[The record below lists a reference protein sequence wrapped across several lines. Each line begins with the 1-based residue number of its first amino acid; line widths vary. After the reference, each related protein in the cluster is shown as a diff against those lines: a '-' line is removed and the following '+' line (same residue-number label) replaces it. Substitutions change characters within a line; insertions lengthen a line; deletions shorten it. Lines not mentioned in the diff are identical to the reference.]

1 MVDTVDFRQLRYI
14 SVLAEERH
22 FGRAA
27 KRLDMSQPSL
37 STAIKQI
44 ESEFGNQL
52 FTRDSRNVEITR
64 AGSALQNQARLLL
77 RQYDETKALLK
88 AVVEG
93 KQGRLHVG
101 FGGSMLLK
109 GLPQI
114 VDRFRK
120 KNVGI
125 DLVLTEMS
133 SAEQMAALKRD
144 EIDLGFVLGAGM
156 GAHMDGFRFCSE
168 RLVVCLPLRHP
179 LAKAK
184 TFKLER
190 LMNDE
195 FVSVSRSA
203 APYYFEAVAS
213 ICRSHGF
220 SCNVRYEVGHMASVI
235 SFVASGMGVALVPET
250 SSKRPVSGAKF
261 IAIPDPHAPV
271 ETWCVW
277 REIDQRPGLK
287 AMLEVC
293 QSHAQKKI

>member
-1 MVDTVDFRQLRYI
+1 
-14 SVLAEERH
+14 
-22 FGRAA
+22 
-27 KRLDMSQPSL
+27 MSQPSL
-37 STAIKQI
+37 SMAIKQI
-44 ESEFGNQL
+44 ESELETQL
-52 FTRDSRNVEITR
+52 FSRDSRNVEITH
-64 AGSALQNQARLLL
+64 AGRALQSHARLLL
-77 RQYDETKALLK
+77 HQYDETKALVK
-88 AVVEG
+88 AVTEG
-93 KQGRLHVG
+93 KEGRLRVG

-114 VDRFRK
+114 VERFRNE
-120 KNVGI
+120 NVGI

-144 EIDLGFVLGAGM
+144 EIDLDFVMGAGTD
-156 GAHMDGFRFCSE
+156 AHMDGFRFCSE

-261 IAIPDPHAPV
+261 VAISDPHAPV

-277 REIDQRPGLK
+277 SEIGQRPGLK
-287 AMLEVC
+287 AMLEIC
-293 QSHAQKKI
+293 QSHAQKKCLR